1 VTHRVGVLD
10 PIFEAL
16 SFVGIAG
23 LVWIALSIVAAVV
36 LRRPALFPVVTV
48 GVLCADALALA
59 LKYAFGVERPFVR
72 YPEPEPL
79 VRTPTD
85 LSFPSGHAATS
96 FAGAALLAAAA
107 PRLAVP
113 LYALAAAIAFSRVY
127 VGVHYP
133 LDIVG
138 GALLGLG
145 IATALRLLARARRR
159 SRPAPRAG

>member
-1 VTHRVGVLD
+1 MAVL
-10 PIFEAL
+10 L
-16 SFVGIAG
+16 
-23 LVWIALSIVAAVV
+23 
-36 LRRPALFPVVTV
+36 
-48 GVLCADALALA
+48 ADALALA
-59 LKYAFGVERPFVR
+59 LKHLFDVERPYVR

-79 VRTPTD
+79 VTTPTD

-96 FAGAALLAAAA
+96 FAGAALLARSV

-138 GALLGLG
+138 GALLGIG
-145 IATALRLLARARRR
+145 IATALRLLVRARLR
-159 SRPAPRAG
+159 SRPAPRGG

>member
-1 VTHRVGVLD
+1 VLD
-10 PIFEAL
+10 PVFQLL

-23 LVWIALSIVAAVV
+23 LVWIAIAIVVAVA
-36 LRRPALFPVVTV
+36 LRRPWQFPLVALA
-48 GVLCADALALA
+48 VLLADVAALA
-59 LKYAFGVERPFVR
+59 LKNIFDVKRPFVR

-96 FAGAALLAAAA
+96 FAAATLLARSV

-113 LYALAAAIAFSRVY
+113 LYLLAAAIAFSRVY

-133 LDIVG
+133 LDIIG
-138 GALLGLG
+138 GALLGIA
-145 IATALRLLARARRR
+145 IATALPLLVRALLR
-159 SRPAPRAG
+159 SRRATPAG

>member
-1 VTHRVGVLD
+1 VFQL
-10 PIFEAL
+10 L

-23 LVWIALSIVAAVV
+23 LVWIAIAIVVAVL
-36 LRRPALFPVVTV
+36 LRRPWQFPLVTLA
-48 GVLCADALALA
+48 VLLADVCALA
-59 LKYAFGVERPFVR
+59 LKLVVGVDRPFIR

-96 FAGAALLAAAA
+96 FAAATLLAHSV

-113 LYALAAAIAFSRVY
+113 FYVLAGAIAFSRVY

-133 LDIVG
+133 LDIIG

-145 IATALRLLARARRR
+145 IATALRLLVPVLLR
-159 SRPAPRAG
+159 SQRAPRAG

>member
-1 VTHRVGVLD
+1 V
-10 PIFEAL
+10 A
-16 SFVGIAG
+16 IA
-23 LVWIALSIVAAVV
+23 
-36 LRRPALFPVVTV
+36 LRRPWQFPLVTIA
-48 GVLCADALALA
+48 VLLSDALAIG
-59 LKYAFGVERPFVR
+59 LKNVFDVERPSIR

-96 FAGAALLAAAA
+96 FAAATLLARAV
-107 PRLAVP
+107 PRLAAP

-138 GALLGLG
+138 GALLGVG
-145 IATALRLLARARRR
+145 VATALRLLVRARRR

>member
-1 VTHRVGVLD
+1 VTHRVGALD
-10 PIFEAL
+10 PIFEGL
-16 SFVGIAG
+16 SFVGISG
-23 LVWIALSIVAAVV
+23 LVWIAIAIAAAVA
-36 LRRPALFPVVTV
+36 LRRPLLFPLVAIA
-48 GVLCADALALA
+48 VLLADALTLL
-59 LKYAFGVERPFVR
+59 LKNVFDVERPNVR
-72 YPEPEPL
+72 YPEPEAL

-85 LSFPSGHAATS
+85 LSFPSGHSATS
-96 FAGAALLAAAA
+96 FAGAAILARAA
-107 PRLAVP
+107 PRFAVP

>member
-1 VTHRVGVLD
+1 
-10 PIFEAL
+10 
-16 SFVGIAG
+16 
-23 LVWIALSIVAAVV
+23 VWIAIAIVVAIA
-36 LRRPALFPVVTV
+36 LRRPWQFPLVTIAV
-48 GVLCADALALA
+48 FLSDAFALA
-59 LKYAFGVERPFVR
+59 LKHLFDVERPFIR

-96 FAGAALLAAAA
+96 FAAATLLARAV

-133 LDIVG
+133 LDVIAG
-138 GALLGLG
+138 GLLGVAV
-145 IATALRLLARARRR
+145 ATALRLLVRALPRSRRAR
-159 SRPAPRAG
+159 PAD

>member
-1 VTHRVGVLD
+1 V
-10 PIFEAL
+10 FELL

-23 LVWIALSIVAAVV
+23 LVWIAIAIVVAIL
-36 LRRPALFPVVTV
+36 LRRPWQFPLVT
-48 GVLCADALALA
+48 GAVLLADAAALG
-59 LKYAFGVERPFVR
+59 LKNLFDVKRPFIR

-96 FAGAALLAAAA
+96 FAAATLLARAV

-113 LYALAAAIAFSRVY
+113 LYALAVAIAFSRVY

-138 GALLGLG
+138 GALLGVG
-145 IATALRLLARARRR
+145 IATALRLLVRARQR
-159 SRPAPRAG
+159 SRQATPEG